1 MNETLGRGGAALED
15 RPIIRLDEEIIGEEV
30 VEEPAP
36 DNTPE
41 FDREFASD
49 GEGMPDALAAFGGPM
64 DGGSGHVKE

>member
-1 MNETLGRGGAALED
+1 MSAIVST
-15 RPIIRLDEEIIGEEV
+15 LDEEIIGEEV